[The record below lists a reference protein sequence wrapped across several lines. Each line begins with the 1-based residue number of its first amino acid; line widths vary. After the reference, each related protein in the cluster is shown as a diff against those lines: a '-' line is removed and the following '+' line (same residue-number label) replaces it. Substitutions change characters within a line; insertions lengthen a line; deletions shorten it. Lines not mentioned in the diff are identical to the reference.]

1 MGLRGGDTF
10 QAADP
15 QREPHLWII
24 LSAPE
29 RYPEAPVLIVNLT
42 SLRPGSET
50 TCLLTKRDHPFIRH
64 KSCVNYRDSRRVD
77 KGKLEDALE
86 RRVLVRR
93 RRMSAHVLRR
103 IRAGAAASP
112 HIPLANLQVL
122 RDQGLVE

>member
-29 RYPEAPVLIVNLT
+29 HYPQDPVLIVNLT

-50 TCLLTKRDHPFIRH
+50 TCLLTRGDHPFIRH
-64 KSCVNYRDSRRVD
+64 KSCVNYRDSRLVD
-77 KGKLEDALE
+77 RRKLEDALE
-86 RRVLVRR
+86 RQLLLRR
-93 RRMSAHVLRR
+93 RRMSARLLRR

-112 HIPLANLQVL
+112 HIPLANLQIL
-122 RDQGLVE
+122 RDQGLVD

>member
-50 TCLLTKRDHPFIRH
+50 TCLLTRGDHPFIRH
-64 KSCVNYRDSRRVD
+64 KSCVNYRDSRLVD
-77 KGKLEDALE
+77 RRKLEDAFE
-86 RRVLVRR
+86 RRLLLRR
-93 RRMSAHVLRR
+93 RRMSARLLRR

-112 HIPLANLQVL
+112 RIPLANLQIL
-122 RDQGLVE
+122 RDQGLVD